1 MSSSSSISALKTA
14 LESRGVRSLPPD
26 SLLEA
31 VLSIEN
37 GSIHRATNTILDDL
51 MASGVQLGPTTS
63 SSSTTTTTTSN
74 PNTLRSITSAN
85 GRRRING
92 MANEGLG
99 SGSSSSRPGNGAG
112 LNPHSYFLNNP
123 IIYLLSLPFSLATSL
138 ISFLLRLIG
147 LRSLLPYLGLS
158 PDSSSRRRIRPI
170 FSNPTDSSQKWIQTL
185 ESQVNG
191 KCNPSSHPV
200 SSGNEEGSSSGE
212 STQYDRIKLPPF
224 EVCSYK
230 QAVEA
235 AKNQERGQILVVVL
249 TSEEH
254 DDVEEFKK

>member
-63 SSSTTTTTTSN
+63 PTTTTNPTTS
-74 PNTLRSITSAN
+74 RSITSAN

-92 MANEGLG
+92 MVNEGLG

-200 SSGNEEGSSSGE
+200 SSGNEEGSSSSE

-235 AKNQERGQILVVVL
+235 AKNRERGQILVVVL